1 MQKSHRSNLMIASHN
16 QYSIE
21 LAVGLMQ
28 KYNILPDGGVFFA
41 QLLGMTDNLTNVL
54 GLQGYQVIFKD
65 FFFVFFS
72 INSPF
77 IFFF

>member
-1 MQKSHRSNLMIASHN
+1 MIASHN

-28 KYNILPDGGVFFA
+28 KYNIKPDGGVFFA

-54 GLQGYQVIFKD
+54 GLQGYQVM
-65 FFFVFFS
+65 FF
-72 INSPF
+72 
-77 IFFF
+77 